1 MHWES
6 GAFVG
11 RCTML
16 LPMAHKI
23 TVPDAK
29 RPRLAARDPPRA
41 PPAKAEPSECKEE
54 SEVEGDTQEL
64 TAIEGD
70 AEQFGVAAAGNVKD
84 ESFAGEPAEP
94 KEELVEENGFAPP
107 PPAE

>member
-1 MHWES
+1 M
-6 GAFVG
+6 
-11 RCTML
+11 
-16 LPMAHKI
+16 
-23 TVPDAK
+23 
-29 RPRLAARDPPRA
+29 
-41 PPAKAEPSECKEE
+41 
-54 SEVEGDTQEL
+54 EGDTQEL
-64 TAIEGD
+64 FAIEGG